1 MVIEKKYNIK
11 FSVLKQIII
20 NLYYVK
26 KVKQNI
32 KKNINYKFYIILNM
46 LLVGGPWYKLADVI
60 PEKLQISRKIR
71 KYFTGDLNHEVI
83 YN

>member
-1 MVIEKKYNIK
+1 
-11 FSVLKQIII
+11 
-20 NLYYVK
+20 
-26 KVKQNI
+26 
-32 KKNINYKFYIILNM
+32 M